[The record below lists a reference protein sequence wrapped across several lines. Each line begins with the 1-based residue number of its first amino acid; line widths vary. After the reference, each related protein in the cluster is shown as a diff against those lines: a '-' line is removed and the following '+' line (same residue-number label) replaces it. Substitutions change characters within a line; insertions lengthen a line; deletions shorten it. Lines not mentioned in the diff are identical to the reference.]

1 MTTDLEILS
10 MSELVQL
17 QGRVIDVLRRRFE
30 RSLALLFTDVVGS
43 TPYFARFGDVAGRAL
58 QQSHVEHLTRA
69 LTAGQGRIV
78 DTAGDGAFS
87 VFASVDGAINTIVKL
102 LGAINDSNATRQLEH
117 HLVLR
122 CGLHW
127 GAVLTDGVM
136 VSGDAVNVAS
146 RIAGSCP
153 PSEVRLSKTAVQE
166 LGGRFRMRCHSPAQT
181 ELKGVLHPVE
191 LFVFEWRD
199 PTVFPTKFHVVE
211 LNQEVVLPSKDL
223 VSVGR
228 LKEHD
233 GRVANDVVLMH
244 PDPQA
249 AMRISRWHFELR
261 RYPTGMTLR
270 AVSDQP
276 TEVDDVAV
284 ARGVE
289 VAIRPGSV
297 VKVARVL
304 TLHFLVDPRSS
315 RREDDPQS
323 AGTLGF
329 TIDREKPR

>member
-10 MSELVQL
+10 MSELIQL

-30 RSLALLFTDVVGS
+30 RPLALLFTDVVGS
-43 TPYFARFGDVAGRAL
+43 TQYFARFGDVAGRAL
-58 QQSHVEHLTRA
+58 QQSHVEFLARA
-69 LTAGQGRIV
+69 VAAFGGRIV

-87 VFASVDGAINTIVKL
+87 VFPTVDAAVNAVVQL
-102 LGAINDSNATRQLEH
+102 LGALGESNNSRLPEH
-117 HLVLR
+117 QLVLR
-122 CGLHW
+122 VGVHC
-127 GAVLTDGVM
+127 GAVLTDGVL

-146 RIAGSCP
+146 RVAGASAP
-153 PSEVRLSKTAVQE
+153 GEVRLSKSAVQE
-166 LGGRFRMRCHSPAQT
+166 LGGRWRMRCHSPAQT

-199 PTVFPTKFHVVE
+199 PSLFPSKFYVTE
-211 LNQEVVLPSKDL
+211 LNEEFVLPAKDI
-223 VSVGR
+223 VTVGR

-233 GRVANDVVLMH
+233 GRLANDIVLTH

-261 RYPTGMTLR
+261 RHPTGMTLR

-276 TEVDDVAV
+276 TEVDDQPIP
-284 ARGVE
+284 RGKE
-289 VAIRPGSV
+289 VFIRPGSV

-304 TLHFLVDPRSS
+304 TLQFLIDPRTS
-315 RREDDPQS
+315 RGDDDPRS

-329 TIDREKPR
+329 TVDRESPR